1 MRNKKNKR
9 FSVESTKRAMRVFR
23 YIKPF
28 RVPFIFGLFILLF
41 STVAM
46 LAFPRIL
53 GNLMD
58 AVKSSSDKE
67 VLFFIQI
74 LYCFLKNIIFR
85 MVDA

>member
-1 MRNKKNKR
+1 MAKR
-9 FSVESTKRAMRVFR
+9 QRPKFSKEATRKAMRVFK

-28 RVPFIFGLFILLF
+28 RVPFVFGFIILVF

-58 AVKSSSDKE
+58 AVKSASDKE
-67 VLFFIQI
+67 VTYFIQLLI
-74 LYCFLKNIIFR
+74 GLFL
-85 MVDA
+85 